1 MTLTFEQVVDTVK
14 EFPIE
19 QQEMLADLIRSWRI
33 QSRRAEIARD
43 AQASLAAFREG
54 QFKPQS
60 AQDVIAEL
68 LQAQDDQA

>member
-43 AQASLAAFREG
+43 AQVSLTAFLEG